1 MKTLGER
8 LKDLRKEKGYTL
20 EQVAQKL
27 NTTKVT
33 ISRYENN
40 LREPKRE
47 TISQFAKLFNVS
59 TDYLHGH
66 TNDKFTLT
74 KQDKIDIKNS
84 LEKIK
89 CDLSTDETILFDGDC
104 ECMCACVFE
113 STHATPHMW
122 QSEDNFVESVP
133 SFHHVGHRN

>member
-20 EQVAQKL
+20 EQVAEKL
-27 NTTKVT
+27 N
-33 ISRYENN
+33 
-40 LREPKRE
+40 
-47 TISQFAKLFNVS
+47 ISQFAKLFNVS

-74 KQDKIDIKNS
+74 KEDKIDIKNS

-89 CDLSTDETILFDGDC
+89 CDLSTDETILFDG
-104 ECMCACVFE
+104 EPMCKEAIE
-113 STHATPHMW
+113 SLLTAMEVGLSLVK
-122 QSEDNFVESVP
+122 QKQKRDN
-133 SFHHVGHRN
+133 NI